1 MTDNEIIKALECC
14 SDAKAG
20 CSSCPLCSL
29 KCAYCVKILC
39 NNALDL
45 IKRQKEE
52 IKELKSE
59 VSILT
64 DANKNLQE
72 LYQEEKEIA
81 EAAKQKAINICKK
94 LIAETDAG
102 ENKPISRAVHSEWY
116 LNYDYLFDRL
126 ISLYKGSKGEAH
138 QAYSEVI
145 DIIFHMVIS
154 TINTAKSEEA
164 GNE

>member
-1 MTDNEIIKALECC
+1 MSEDELVKTLECC
-14 SDAKAG
+14 MKAKCDDCPAYIKEIQ
-20 CSSCPLCSL
+20 SCKEIPIFDIAVLINRL
-29 KCAYCVKILC
+29 KAK
-39 NNALDL
+39 
-45 IKRQKEE
+45 
-52 IKELKSE
+52 IKELESE

-64 DANKNLQE
+64 DANKNLKE

-94 LIAETDAG
+94 IIARTDAG

-116 LNYDYLFDRL
+116 LNYDYLFDRI
-126 ISLYKGSKGEAH
+126 ISLYKSSKGEAH

-154 TINTAKSEEA
+154 TINTTKSEEA
-164 GNE
+164 ENE